1 MVYFRSISKRFSL
14 FTLFSCYVVFY
25 FVVVTFRMKPKIV
38 VKLTS
43 TEFSPS
49 SWVIKANAWSK
60 QGVLTPRADCKRIIN
75 GDKKEISRAKKIMKN
90 YPKKPISCQTFLNL
104 TKNCSKYK
112 NERGYILRAL
122 RKREKEFPIAYSM
135 MIYKDI
141 EQFERFLR
149 AIYRPQNYY
158 CIHIDKKSPKIFH
171 RAVQG
176 ISNCFPNVFR
186 PSLKIS

>member
-38 VKLTS
+38 VKPTS

-75 GDKKEISRAKKIMKN
+75 GDKKEISRAKKIMEN
-90 YPKKPISCQTFLNL
+90 YPKKALSCQTFLNL
-104 TKNCSKYK
+104 TKNCSNYK

-122 RKREKEFPIAYSM
+122 RVNVRKNFLLHIA
-135 MIYKDI
+135 
-141 EQFERFLR
+141 
-149 AIYRPQNYY
+149 
-158 CIHIDKKSPKIFH
+158 
-171 RAVQG
+171 
-176 ISNCFPNVFR
+176 
-186 PSLKIS
+186 